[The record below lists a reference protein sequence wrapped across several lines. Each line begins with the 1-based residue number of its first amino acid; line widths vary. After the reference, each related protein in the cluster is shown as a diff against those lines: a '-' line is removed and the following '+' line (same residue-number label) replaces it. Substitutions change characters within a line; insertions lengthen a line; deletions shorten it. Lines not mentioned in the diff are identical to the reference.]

1 MTEEDVS
8 KGEDG
13 IMGDDTDVDTDDE
26 GSDNEDAAADKD
38 GVDQC
43 EEEFKEG
50 EVSTSLEPLTS
61 TSAAVF
67 YLKWSQE
74 GSVGGPRGG
83 VVRMYGPEGRHY
95 FYSLQVHDC
104 HFKNHLEIEVLANR
118 AVILGVGTV
127 VRGRVRIRQV
137 RQMN

>member
-1 MTEEDVS
+1 MREEDVS

-13 IMGDDTDVDTDDE
+13 IMGDDTDVNTDDE
-26 GSDNEDAAADKD
+26 ESDKEDAAGGVDDAADKD

-95 FYSLQVHDC
+95 FYSLQVHDS
-104 HFKNHLEIEVLANR
+104 HSKIEITLKSRSWQIE
-118 AVILGVGTV
+118 
-127 VRGRVRIRQV
+127 Q
-137 RQMN
+137 

>member
-1 MTEEDVS
+1 MREEDVS

-13 IMGDDTDVDTDDE
+13 IMGDTDDE
-26 GSDNEDAAADKD
+26 ESGNEDAAGGVDDAADKD

-95 FYSLQVHDC
+95 FYSLQVHDS
-104 HFKNHLEIEVLANR
+104 HSKIEITLKSRCWQIE
-118 AVILGVGTV
+118 
-127 VRGRVRIRQV
+127 Q
-137 RQMN
+137 

>member
-13 IMGDDTDVDTDDE
+13 IMGDDTDANTDDE
-26 GSDNEDAAADKD
+26 ESDKEDAAGGVDDAADKD

-67 YLKWSQE
+67 YLKWTKE

-95 FYSLQVHDC
+95 FYSLQVHDS
-104 HFKNHLEIEVLANR
+104 HSKIEITLKSRSWQIE
-118 AVILGVGTV
+118 
-127 VRGRVRIRQV
+127 Q
-137 RQMN
+137 